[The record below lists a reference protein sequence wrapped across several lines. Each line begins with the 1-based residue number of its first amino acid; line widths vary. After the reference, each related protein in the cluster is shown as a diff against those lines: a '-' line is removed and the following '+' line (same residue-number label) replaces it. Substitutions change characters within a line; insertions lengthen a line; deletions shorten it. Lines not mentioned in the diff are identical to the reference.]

1 MFLHMETSHGTARD
15 HNDRSNSAMPN
26 PEPVPTATAAR
37 AGTLVVIEA
46 IGSLAWFLMDGCWM
60 LGLGGMARALVLPT
74 VVAHWA
80 AFRYTERSLVDM
92 AVTASVNC
100 WVLMNVLWMVA
111 DLEDRPVLLGPA
123 RVALG
128 AGIVLLLL
136 AALRARATGDLLKH
150 TLGRFRR
157 LRIGR

>member
-1 MFLHMETSHGTARD
+1 MTNR
-15 HNDRSNSAMPN
+15 
-26 PEPVPTATAAR
+26 EPASTKTPR
-37 AGTLVVIEA
+37 AGTLAAIEA

-60 LGLGGMARALVLPT
+60 LGLGGVARALVVPT
-74 VVAHWA
+74 VLAHWA

-111 DLEDRPVLLGPA
+111 DLEQRPALLGPA
-123 RVALG
+123 RAALA

-136 AALRARATGDLLKH
+136 AGFRARATGELLKQAF
-150 TLGRFRR
+150 GRFRR
-157 LRIGR
+157 LRMPTR